1 MEPHLALL
9 AAAVGYFVG
18 AISFTRVVAHFAAPG
33 ADFSRTTYAMEK
45 NQQTLSV
52 TSVNATALALR
63 AGPVIGML
71 TGILDM
77 LKFFIPTLVFRLM
90 YTSAPYFLIVAA
102 AGMAGHVWP
111 VYYRFR
117 GGRGISQVYG
127 GMLAIDPLGA
137 VVCGFAG
144 PILGLLL
151 RDTFITF
158 IGGMWLL
165 IPWLWFTTHD
175 WRFAAY
181 AITVNL
187 IFILA
192 SLPEMRE
199 YLRIRRSG
207 ASPSFEDTL
216 QTTPM
221 GKGLYKMGQKMHLV
235 RSDAPSTVAAVSDE
249 PERVAADTHAVDTHA
264 VGD

>member
-1 MEPHLALL
+1 MEPNLALV

-33 ADFSRTTYAMEK
+33 ADFSRTTYAIDETE
-45 NQQTLSV
+45 QTLSV

-63 AGPVIGML
+63 TSPMIGML
-71 TGILDM
+71 TGVLDM
-77 LKFFIPTLVFRLM
+77 LKIFIPTLVFRLVRPE
-90 YTSAPYFLIVAA
+90 APYFLIVAA

-111 VYYRFR
+111 AYYRFR

-127 GMLAIDPLGA
+127 GVLAFDPLGA

-144 PILGLLL
+144 PIIGLLL
-151 RDTFITF
+151 RDAFTTF

-165 IPWLWFTTHD
+165 IPWFWFTTHD
-175 WRFAAY
+175 WRYAAY

-207 ASPSFEDTL
+207 AAAPSFEQTL

-221 GKGLYKMGQKMHLV
+221 GKGLYKMGLKMHLV
-235 RSDAPSTVAAVSDE
+235 PAKKPAVAVQGAGEVTDNQ
-249 PERVAADTHAVDTHA
+249 PRA
-264 VGD
+264 